1 MRLILLINAIVEITA
16 GIIIILFPEL
26 LLYDTPLDNLSF
38 NISKMYGI
46 GATIIGLFS
55 FLIYRHGESDLL
67 IKYAS
72 LAVIGF
78 HLILSFHLFSMKT
91 IGLLQHSGPM
101 GFHVF
106 LTLVT
111 LFIYLKHIK

>member
-1 MRLILLINAIVEITA
+1 MRIILLINAIVEITA
-16 GIIIILFPEL
+16 GIIIILFPEF
-26 LLYDTPLDNLSF
+26 LLYNTPLDNLSF

-46 GATIIGLFS
+46 GASIIGLFS
-55 FLIYRHGESDLL
+55 FLIYRHGQSDLL
-67 IKYAS
+67 IKYAA

-78 HLILSFHLFSMKT
+78 HLILSFHLFSMQK
-91 IGLLQHSGPM
+91 IGLLQHNGPM

-111 LFIYLKHIK
+111 LFVYLKNVR